1 MSNKQPTV
9 NAKQLIKALEM
20 KGFIFKR
27 QSGSH
32 AIFANE
38 EGIKVTVP
46 IHGKKDIGK
55 GLLKQIMKDALL
67 SNIDIES
74 AK

>member
-1 MSNKQPTV
+1 MSTKQPTA
-9 NAKQLIKALEM
+9 NAKQVIKALEK

-32 AIFANE
+32 AIYANA
-38 EGIKVTVP
+38 EGKRVTVP
-46 IHGKKDIGK
+46 VHGKKELGK
-55 GLLKQIMKDALL
+55 GLLRQIMKDGDL
-67 SNIDIES
+67 SNEDIEQ

>member
-1 MSNKQPTV
+1 MSNKQPTA
-9 NAKQLIKALEM
+9 NAKQLIRALEK
-20 KGFIFKR
+20 KGFFFKR

-32 AIFANE
+32 AIYANIH
-38 EGIKVTVP
+38 GTKVTVP
-46 IHGKKDIGK
+46 IHGKKNIGK

-67 SNIDIES
+67 TNDDIEL